1 MHQYLWIS
9 SGAYLRK
16 MTNEEKY
23 KQQINEF
30 VVCGSS
36 YQN

>member
-9 SGAYLRK
+9 SGAYWRK
-16 MTNEEKY
+16 MTYEEKY
-23 KQQINEF
+23 KWQFNEF
-30 VVCGSS
+30 VVCGSF